1 MRTSRTLILLVM
13 AVCLILSVHG
23 TKMIENKDTQKK
35 VKGSSKA
42 SGSGSGSADHS
53 DPMESNGNG
62 QGQREREK
70 VRQKCGLD
78 PQPPHPT

>member
-1 MRTSRTLILLVM
+1 MRINVLLLVM

-23 TKMIENKDTQKK
+23 TKMIENKSNQEKGKT
-35 VKGSSKA
+35 GSSKA

-53 DPMESNGNG
+53 DPMENNGNG